1 MTLTTG
7 EKTAQLPSVLIVTG
21 MSGAG
26 KTSVLK
32 ALEDL
37 GFEAVDNLPVALIPS
52 LLQMTPAQ
60 KPLAVGVDTRT
71 RDFNAQ
77 KIYDILRK
85 TAHNDGKIVFLD
97 CDDDKLLKRFTET
110 RRSHP
115 LAGHGKTV
123 LEGIAEERSR
133 LDVLRKNADVIID
146 TTRMRAGALKEY
158 VAAKLML
165 SPVVAMNVTVCS
177 FAFREGVPVDAD
189 LVLDVR
195 FLRNPHYDP
204 DLRPLTGRDAGV
216 AAYIEQDGG
225 LETFWEKLTGLI
237 DFLLPRYAAEGKSYL
252 TIAVGCTGGRHRS
265 VYIAE
270 KLYAWILSQNRYTVL
285 KEHRALDKNAAI
297 KKD

>member
-1 MTLTTG
+1 MTEKTG
-7 EKTAQLPSVLIVTG
+7 EKTAKNPSVLIVTG

-52 LLQMTPAQ
+52 LLQMTSAQ

-71 RDFNAQ
+71 RDFNAR
-77 KIYDILRK
+77 KIYDILRQ
-85 TAHNDGKIVFLD
+85 TAPAGGKILFLD

-123 LEGIAEERSR
+123 LEGIAEERLR
-133 LDVLRKNADVIID
+133 LDVLRKNADIVLD
-146 TTRMRAGALKEY
+146 TTRMRTGALKDC

-165 SPVVAMNVTVCS
+165 SPVAAMNIAVCS
-177 FAFREGVPVDAD
+177 FSFREGVPVDAD
-189 LVLDVR
+189 LVFDVR
-195 FLRNPHYDP
+195 FLRNPHYDA
-204 DLRPLTGRDAGV
+204 DLRPLTGTDARV
-216 AAYIEQDGG
+216 AAYIEKDDG
-225 LETFWEKLTGLI
+225 LKTFWEKLTGLVG
-237 DFLLPRYAAEGKSYL
+237 FLLPRYAAEGKSYL
-252 TIAVGCTGGRHRS
+252 TIAVGCTGGKHRS
-265 VYIAE
+265 VYVAE

-285 KEHRALDKNAAI
+285 KEHRALNQNAAV